1 MDTIIK
7 RPLTNGQTR
16 PRIGGGI
23 RKHITA
29 LTAPALRRMKLHFR
43 NMDASAAYM
52 VTLTYPAQF
61 PMDGET
67 VKQNL
72 RCMREWF
79 KRRNVSAAWFLE
91 FQARGAPHLHLIT
104 DKAVGR
110 EELSAKWFQV
120 VGSGDEKHLRAG
132 TQQAK
137 LRKPHAVAAYVAKYA
152 SKSDQKEVPEG
163 YTNVGRFWGA
173 WGVFRKVDA
182 AVMHG
187 EVVHAT
193 DGESSPDSAAL
204 QSVLRSAKKLVK
216 SRGFNVHDNG
226 VYGLT
231 LWGVGFAAVQALAD
245 FYGYTG
251 LVT

>member
-1 MDTIIK
+1 MDAIIK

-16 PRIGGGI
+16 AQVGGGI

-29 LTAPALRRMKLHFR
+29 LTDKAMRRMKLHFR
-43 NMDASAAYM
+43 NMDDSAAYM

-61 PMDGET
+61 PMDGLK
-67 VKQNL
+67 VKRDL
-72 RCMREWF
+72 VCMKQWF

-91 FQARGAPHLHLIT
+91 FQERGAPHLHLIT
-104 DKAVGR
+104 DKAVGTQ
-110 EELSAKWFQV
+110 ELSEKWYQV
-120 VGSGDEKHLRAG
+120 VGSGDEKHLMAG
-132 TQQAK
+132 TQQAR

-152 SKSDQKEVPEG
+152 SKTDQKTVPDG

-182 AVMHG
+182 AVMSG
-187 EVVHAT
+187 EVVNAI

-204 QSVLRSAKKLVK
+204 QSVVRSAKKLVK
-216 SRGFNVHDNG
+216 SRGFKVRDNG

-251 LVT
+251 FAT